1 MKHKLGEKGAIV
13 ENTVTW
19 ELENIFQEAGQKKIN
34 SRLQSKWLDF
44 HRKHVFRENL
54 LSQ

>member
-34 SRLQSKWLDF
+34 SIPKYKWLDF
-44 HRKHVFRENL
+44 PRKHVFKDNL